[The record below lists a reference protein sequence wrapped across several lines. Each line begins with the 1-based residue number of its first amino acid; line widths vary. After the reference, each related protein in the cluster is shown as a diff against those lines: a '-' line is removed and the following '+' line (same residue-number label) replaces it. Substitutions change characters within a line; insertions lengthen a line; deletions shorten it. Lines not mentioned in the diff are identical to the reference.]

1 MSFYN
6 FVIKR
11 SYCYFCDTI
20 TDFFKGFVKESRFDP
35 NWDSNGYKQ
44 LSKLSD
50 YELRDIG
57 ITRGDIMHICNGGT
71 VHRGS
76 F

>member
-1 MSFYN
+1 MSTQTLTRFYC
-6 FVIKR
+6 
-11 SYCYFCDTI
+11 SFCDAI
-20 TDFFKGFVKESRFDP
+20 KNFFKGFVTESRFDP

-44 LSKLSD
+44 LSRLSD
-50 YELRDIG
+50 YGLRDIG
-57 ITRGDIMHICNGGT
+57 ITRGDINHICRGGK

>member
-1 MSFYN
+1 MSTQTLTR
-6 FVIKR
+6 V
-11 SYCYFCDTI
+11 YCSVCDTI
-20 TDFFKGFVKESRFDP
+20 ANFFKGFVTESRFDP
-35 NWDSNGYKQ
+35 NWDSKGYKQ
-44 LSKLSD
+44 LSALSD

-57 ITRGDIMHICNGGT
+57 ITRGDIAHICKGGT

>member
-1 MSFYN
+1 MSTALTQ
-6 FVIKR
+6 V
-11 SYCYFCDTI
+11 YCSLCDTV
-20 TDFFKGFVKESRFDP
+20 TKFFKGFVTESRFDSGF
-35 NWDSNGYKQ
+35 DHKGHKQ
-44 LSKLSD
+44 LSRLSD
-50 YELRDIG
+50 YELKDIG

>member
-1 MSFYN
+1 MSTALTQ
-6 FVIKR
+6 V
-11 SYCYFCDTI
+11 YCSLCDTV

-35 NWDSNGYKQ
+35 NFDSKGYKA